1 MTEAQRLKNL
11 CVPEGPIDCVL
22 DTDTYNEIDD
32 QYALSLML
40 KHEKFNVKA
49 LYAAPFHNN
58 NSTSPEDGME
68 KSYDEI
74 LNLLALMGT
83 PEKKAITHRGS
94 RTYMPNEKTPVPSP
108 AADHLCD
115 LAMQYTPEHPLY
127 VVAIGAITNVASA
140 ILYNPDIID
149 RIVIVWLGGHDKS
162 WPDTMEF
169 NLWQDVAAARV
180 VFGCGAPVVQ
190 LPCMG
195 VVSAFYTTQPE
206 LEFWLRGKNA
216 LCDYLIDHTV
226 EEAESYAAGRVWSR
240 VIWDV
245 TAVAW
250 LLNENDRFMT
260 SVLEPAPIPEYDGYY
275 AFTQNRPL
283 IRRVT
288 HIHRDALLGELF
300 RVLAQ

>member
-162 WPDTMEF
+162 WPDTKEF

-180 VFGCGAPVVQ
+180 VFGCR
-190 LPCMG
+190 
-195 VVSAFYTTQPE
+195 SEEHTSE
-206 LEFWLRGKNA
+206 LQS
-216 LCDYLIDHTV
+216 H
-226 EEAESYAAGRVWSR
+226 
-240 VIWDV
+240 
-245 TAVAW
+245 
-250 LLNENDRFMT
+250 
-260 SVLEPAPIPEYDGYY
+260 
-275 AFTQNRPL
+275 
-283 IRRVT
+283 
-288 HIHRDALLGELF
+288 
-300 RVLAQ
+300 